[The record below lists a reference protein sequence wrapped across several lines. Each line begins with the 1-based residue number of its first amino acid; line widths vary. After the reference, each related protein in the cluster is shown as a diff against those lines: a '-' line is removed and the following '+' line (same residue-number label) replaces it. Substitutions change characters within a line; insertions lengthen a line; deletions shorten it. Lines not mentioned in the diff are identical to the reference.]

1 MDITRKNYEAYFVD
15 YLEGKLDEKLVDAF
29 IEFLQKNPDLK
40 EELKLFESVEA
51 VPEHTTYTKKDKLYK
66 AKYDEEDAFN
76 FAAIAN
82 LEGDI
87 SGKEKR
93 EFENYLSAHPEKQE
107 DIGLFSKTIL
117 TANENIQFEHK
128 NRLYK
133 KPVRKVLFMWAGRV
147 AAVLILAL
155 AVFSLINTSNDNVSP
170 DNQLA
175 QVEDK
180 TNTVETIQKEEV
192 STPVQKTEPEPEVKQ
207 IEEPIL
213 EKDIQEEQLTPKTIE
228 IKTDKLEKQEL
239 IPMREP
245 IEALPEMNPIMASID
260 VQNPKARLATMTLIY
275 EVDYPEEEHLLADNL
290 KEKLS
295 IEKITKAG
303 LNLVTS
309 ISNER
314 FTYQTDNSGKVTEY
328 NYESRLLAFTIPS
341 GKQETE

>member
-15 YLEGKLDEKLVDAF
+15 YLEGNLDEKLVDAF

-93 EFENYLSAHPEKQE
+93 EFENYLSTHPEKQE

-117 TANENIQFEHK
+117 TADENIQFEHK
-128 NRLYK
+128 NKLYK
-133 KPVRKVLFMWAGRV
+133 KPGRKVLFMWAGRV
-147 AAVLILAL
+147 AAILILAF
-155 AVFSLINTSNDNVSP
+155 AVFSLINNHNVSP

-192 STPVQKTEPEPEVKQ
+192 SNPVQKTEPEPDIKQ
-207 IEEPIL
+207 IEEPVAAEVIKQAKSKPVVS
-213 EKDIQEEQLTPKTIE
+213 ETKKDQSQE
-228 IKTDKLEKQEL
+228 QEL
-239 IPMREP
+239 LPVREP
-245 IEALPEMNPIMASID
+245 IQSLPEMNSIMASID
-260 VQNPKARLATMTLIY
+260 VQEPKARLATMTLIY

-328 NYESRLLAFTIPS
+328 NYESRLLAFSIPS
-341 GKQETE
+341 AKQETE

>member
-40 EELKLFESVEA
+40 EELKLFETVEA
-51 VPEHTTYTKKDKLYK
+51 VPENATFTKKDKLYK

-76 FAAIAN
+76 HAAIAN

-93 EFENYLSAHPEKQE
+93 EFESYLSTHTEKQD
-107 DIGLFSKTIL
+107 DISLFSKTIL
-117 TANENIQFEHK
+117 NADENIQFEHK
-128 NRLYK
+128 DKLYK
-133 KPVRKVLFMWAGRV
+133 KSGRKVLFIWAGRV
-147 AAVLILAL
+147 AAVLILAF
-155 AVFSLINTSNDNVSP
+155 AIFSLINTNKNTVTP
-170 DNQLA
+170 ENQLA
-175 QVEDK
+175 QVENK
-180 TNTVETIQKEEV
+180 TNTVEATPKDEV
-192 STPVQKTEPEPEVKQ
+192 VKPVEKTEPEIKQ
-207 IEEPIL
+207 IEKPLAETN
-213 EKDIQEEQLTPKTIE
+213 IQEQQLTPKTIE
-228 IKTDKLEKQEL
+228 VTTDKPEKQEL

-245 IEALPEMNPIMASID
+245 IEALPKMNSILASID
-260 VQNPKARLATMTLIY
+260 VHAPKARLSTMTLIY
-275 EVDYPEEEHLLADNL
+275 EVDYPEEEHLLADNF

-314 FTYQTDNSGKVTEY
+314 FTYQTDYSGKVTEY
-328 NYESRLLAFTIPS
+328 NYESRLLAFSIPS
-341 GKQETE
+341 FRSEPK